1 MLNLTATDVRMN
13 VQATNK
19 DEALS
24 LLAKILSE
32 DGLATAD
39 YLAGLQA
46 REAQTSTYLGQG
58 IAIPHG
64 TPESRSCVQQT
75 GVRLVHF
82 ADGVVWNDDG
92 ERAYLLV
99 GICAKSDEH
108 LSILRQLTRT
118 LGDDVA
124 DDIKNAKTPE
134 QIITIINGDKAHG
147 KTSFVVHENLLKTEV
162 VANDIDELY
171 GVAVNVL
178 KNQGKITGVVG
189 IRPAFVQLSSHLGC
203 VTLEHDELVAE
214 PALALV
220 VAKKALAWQ
229 DKTVQALAVIAGNRH
244 TDKQALAGVYDVL
257 LNDEFN
263 AKLTALS
270 VGELAEWLG
279 AERAVH
285 WQSASVVL
293 LNAHGLHARP
303 ATALSELAKGATGE
317 LKVAVDNGAYVSAKS
332 LTKLLSLGATRGQS
346 LTFIAEPNTDAT
358 EYLPKLIQAVQDGL
372 GEEVTPISNR
382 QASNQTNNQENHEPA
397 PVLDLTGNTVI
408 TKGERTHA
416 TSASAGLAHGEAFVV
431 RQVRFDY
438 PVQGGDKASE
448 WASLQQAI
456 GAVKDELKVI
466 VQTAKKASIAQI
478 FTAHVALLDDEEV
491 THGAKDGIDDGLS
504 AAAAWHAHIEQLAK
518 TQASLANRLLA
529 ERAADLRDVGQKV
542 LAKLTGQVVATEP
555 DEPYVLIKEDLLPSD
570 VARLDPARV
579 AGILTAVGGASSHSA
594 IVARALGIPAIV
606 GAGKGVLDINDG
618 EQVLIDGG
626 QGWFVVAP
634 TDEMVAVAK
643 AEQASWAERKRL
655 ASETA
660 LNPAITQ
667 DGHQV
672 EIAVN
677 LGNVHDTK
685 MAVENGAEAVGLLRT
700 ELVFM
705 SHQSVPDID
714 TQVADYTQVFDA
726 LDGRPLVV
734 RTLDVGGDKPLPYLP
749 MPFEDNPFLGVR
761 GIRLTLRQPALLEN
775 QLIALIKASKG
786 RDLRIMFPMIGRLE
800 EWHDAKAILDKV
812 LTDHPHDKLQV
823 GMMIEVPSAAVM
835 ADVFASEVD
844 FFSIGTNDLTQY
856 ALAID
861 RGHATLSKDA
871 DGLHPS
877 VLRLIQNTVANAHAH
892 GKWVGVCGELA
903 GDERAIP
910 ILVGLGVDE
919 LSMSTGSIALTKA
932 VVRELNFTDCQYL
945 AKKALA
951 CTSAGEVRAL
961 TTAKES

>member
-13 VQATNK
+13 AQATNK

-64 TPESRSCVQQT
+64 TPESRSFVQQT

-108 LSILRQLTRT
+108 LSILRQLTKA
-118 LGDDVA
+118 LGDDIEERIKHATSA
-124 DDIKNAKTPE
+124 DELLAILDGTGNRSLSI
-134 QIITIINGDKAHG
+134 
-147 KTSFVVHENLLKTEV
+147 HENLIKT
-162 VANDIDELY
+162 DINAKDADELY
-171 GVAVNVL
+171 GVAVSLL
-178 KNQGKITGVVG
+178 KQQGKLVIATG
-189 IRPAFVQLSSHLGC
+189 IRPSFTKLSEAIYC
-203 VTLEHDELVAE
+203 ATLEHDELVAE
-214 PALALV
+214 PAFALA
-220 VAKKALAWQ
+220 VAKEVVKLGH
-229 DKTVQALAVIAGNRH
+229 DDMRVLAVIASNQ
-244 TDKQALAGVYDVL
+244 TVNQDKLLALYDVL
-257 LNDEFN
+257 LSAEFGG
-263 AKLTALS
+263 KLQHASLP
-270 VGELAEWLG
+270 ELVTFLG
-279 AERAVH
+279 ADKAEH

-293 LNAHGLHARP
+293 PNAHGLHARP
-303 ATALSELAKGATGE
+303 ATALSELAKGVIGE

-346 LTFIAEPNTDAT
+346 LTFIAEPNTDAV

-372 GEEVTPISNR
+372 GEEVTPISNS
-382 QASNQTNNQENHEPA
+382 QANSQESGKENHEPA
-397 PVLDLTGNTVI
+397 VLDLTDNTAI
-408 TKGERTHA
+408 IKGERTHA

-448 WASLQQAI
+448 WVSLQQAI
-456 GAVKDELKVI
+456 GSVKDELKVI

-518 TQASLANRLLA
+518 VQASVANHLLA

-542 LAKLTGQVVATEP
+542 LAKLTGQAVATEP
-555 DEPYVLIKEDLLPSD
+555 AEPYVLIKEDLLPSD
-570 VARLDPARV
+570 VACLDPARV

-677 LGNVHDTK
+677 LGNVYDTK
-685 MAVENGAEAVGLLRT
+685 MAVESGAEAVGLLRT

-714 TQVADYTQVFDA
+714 TQVVDYTQVFDA

-786 RDLRIMFPMIGRLE
+786 RDLRIMFPMVGRLE

-812 LTDHPHDKLQV
+812 LSDYPHDKLQV

-835 ADVFASEVD
+835 ADIFASEVD

-919 LSMSTGSIALTKA
+919 LSMSAGNIALAKA
-932 VVRELNFTDCQYL
+932 VVRELNFADCQYL
-945 AKKALA
+945 AKKALS
-951 CTSAGEVRAL
+951 CRTAGEVRAL
-961 TTAKES
+961 AMGV

>member
-13 VQATNK
+13 AQATNK

-64 TPESRSCVQQT
+64 TPESRACVQQT

-108 LSILRQLTRT
+108 LSILRQLTKA
-118 LGDDVA
+118 LGDDIEGRIKHATSA
-124 DDIKNAKTPE
+124 DELLAILDGTGNRSLSI
-134 QIITIINGDKAHG
+134 
-147 KTSFVVHENLLKTEV
+147 HENLIKT
-162 VANDIDELY
+162 DINAKDADELY
-171 GVAVNVL
+171 EVAVSLL
-178 KNQGKITGVVG
+178 KQQGKLVSATG
-189 IRPAFVQLSSHLGC
+189 IRPSFTKLSEAIYC
-203 VTLEHDELVAE
+203 ATLEHDELVAE
-214 PALALV
+214 PAFALA
-220 VAKKALAWQ
+220 VAKGVVKLGH
-229 DKTVQALAVIAGNRH
+229 DDMRALAVIASNQ
-244 TDKQALAGVYDVL
+244 TVNQDKLLALYDVL
-257 LNDEFN
+257 LSAEFGG
-263 AKLTALS
+263 KLQHASLP
-270 VGELAEWLG
+270 ELVTFLG
-279 AERAVH
+279 ADKAEH

-293 LNAHGLHARP
+293 PNAHGLHARP

-372 GEEVTPISNR
+372 GEEVTPIGNS
-382 QASNQTNNQENHEPA
+382 QANSQESGKANHEPA
-397 PVLDLTGNTVI
+397 VLDLTDNTAI
-408 TKGERTHA
+408 IKGERTHA

-456 GAVKDELKVI
+456 GSVKDELKAI

-518 TQASLANRLLA
+518 VQASVANHLLA

-542 LAKLTGQVVATEP
+542 LAKLTGQAVATEP
-555 DEPYVLIKEDLLPSD
+555 AEPYVLIKEDLLPSD

-606 GAGKGVLDINDG
+606 GAGKGVLDVNDG
-618 EQVLIDGG
+618 ERVLIDGG

-685 MAVENGAEAVGLLRT
+685 MAVESGAEAVGLLRT

-714 TQVADYTQVFDA
+714 TQVMDYTQVFDA

-786 RDLRIMFPMIGRLE
+786 RDLRIMFPMVGRLE

-812 LTDHPHDKLQV
+812 LSDYPHDKLQV

-835 ADVFASEVD
+835 ADIFASEVD

-919 LSMSTGSIALTKA
+919 LSMSAGNIALAKA
-932 VVRELNFTDCQYL
+932 VVRELNFADCGYL
-945 AKKALA
+945 AKKALS
-951 CTSAGEVRAL
+951 CRTAGEVRAL
-961 TTAKES
+961 VMGV